1 MTLEQKMQEI
11 EDQLIQRYKYL
22 LLEAQQYKKPER
34 EMTIF
39 DTALKN
45 HHENPITELLAFF
58 LNPNNKHQLEDCFY
72 QGLITALKQYE
83 QFQDFE
89 FGEFKQLSTQQVT
102 TQGKFIDLWVETDN
116 ALIIVEV
123 KVYHHHNNPFKEYE
137 AWANKKI
144 DHQKR
149 QDQEKRLISIVL
161 CPNGKCTIANWLG
174 LSYTQLA
181 TSTRKHVSQ
190 YAFNQTLN
198 KWAVFAREFLLHL
211 ESFNH
216 LLDIDMSR
224 LNFVVD
230 NMYKI
235 QELIELKQSVFQ
247 DIVRHINTQLK
258 IALGENYQ
266 PEVKEKN
273 WRSGPAFYL
282 SGLNWKDASSSILYL
297 RLNDKPMSC
306 SVRMYVHKPTSELRE
321 RIKELLDESKYLLTS
336 EWDEQNG
343 KWWCLKWDFSEFDLD
358 TVTNQI
364 IFTHKILNRVELE
377 WKNSAV

>member
-1 MTLEQKMQEI
+1 MQEI
-11 EDQLIQRYKYL
+11 EDQLIQKYKYL

-83 QFQDFE
+83 QYKDFD

-123 KVYHHHNNPFKEYE
+123 KVYHHQNNPFKEYE

-216 LLDIDMSR
+216 LLDIDMIR

-235 QELIELKQSVFQ
+235 QELIDLKQSVFR
-247 DIVRHINTQLK
+247 DVIRHINTELQ
-258 IALGENYQ
+258 IALGDDYR

-377 WKNSAV
+377 WKNRAI

>member
-1 MTLEQKMQEI
+1 MQEI
-11 EDQLIQRYKYL
+11 EDQLIQKYKYL

-83 QFQDFE
+83 QYKDFD

-123 KVYHHHNNPFKEYE
+123 KVYHHQNNPFKEYE

-216 LLDIDMSR
+216 LLDIDMIR

-235 QELIELKQSVFQ
+235 QELIDLKQSVFR
-247 DIVRHINTQLK
+247 DVIRHINTELQ
-258 IALGENYQ
+258 IALGDDYR

-306 SVRMYVHKPTSELRE
+306 SVRMYVHRPTSELRE

-377 WKNSAV
+377 WKNRAI